1 MEDYS
6 ALKKKER
13 MSSAA
18 TWIEPE
24 IIILS
29 KSEKDN
35 YHTISYMWNLKKVI
49 QMNLLT
55 KQKETHRQRRQSCDY
70 QRGNGGGINEEFG
83 INVYTL
89 L

>member
-6 ALKKKER
+6 ALKKEER

-49 QMNLLT
+49 QMNLYPEE
-55 KQKETHRQRRQSCDY
+55 ETDSK
-70 QRGNGGGINEEFG
+70 I
-83 INVYTL
+83 
-89 L
+89 

>member
-55 KQKETHRQRRQSCDY
+55 KQKQSYVY
-70 QRGNGGGINEEFG
+70 QKEKEVC
-83 INVYTL
+83 VYIHMYFFHYGL